1 MKNFRIQLLLIALIA
16 TAHLHAQKNTSEIYI
31 KGSRFTTPL
40 VQKWI
45 NEYEK
50 QNPGVK
56 IVWAD
61 KNADDSSVDLS
72 VLTYN
77 DSLQVGRQ
85 VTYVGRYAL
94 LPIAGRNSS
103 SLTELSKKNL
113 NKRKLKELFF
123 REDIYADDQ
132 KDSKTANKLTVYSGN
147 GKSSATITF
156 AAYFGH
162 KIADIKGRK
171 ISGDDQFL
179 VNAVEKD
186 QTGITFN
193 SLNYIYD
200 TNSRKLKENIAL
212 LPLDVKKE
220 QRKVLASENIDQVIE
235 LLENQTVDIIPVQ
248 DFGFLYSK
256 DANPEVRNF
265 ISWVLDNG
273 LIHNHNYGFLKPT
286 ADVLASQKKQIENSR
301 FLSSVKTK

>member
-1 MKNFRIQLLLIALIA
+1 MKNFRIHLLVLALIA
-16 TAHLHAQKNTSEIYI
+16 TVHLHAQKNTSEIYI

-61 KNADDSSVDLS
+61 KNADNNSVDLS

-77 DSLQVGRQ
+77 DSLQSDKQ
-85 VTYVGRYAL
+85 VIYVGRYAL
-94 LPIAGRNSS
+94 LPIAGKNS
-103 SLTELSKKNL
+103 LFLAELSKKNL
-113 NKRKLKELFF
+113 NKRKIKELFF
-123 REDIYADDQ
+123 REDVFADDQ
-132 KDSKTANKLTVYSGN
+132 KDSKSVSKATVYSGN

-156 AAYFGH
+156 AAYFGY
-162 KIADIKGRK
+162 KTADIKGRK

-179 VNAVEKD
+179 INAVEKD
-186 QTGITFN
+186 QTGVTFN

-200 TNSRKLKENIAL
+200 TNSRKLRDNIAL

-220 QRKVLASENIDQVIE
+220 QRKVLASENIDQVID
-235 LLENQTVDIIPVQ
+235 LLENQNVDIIPVQ

-256 DANPEVRNF
+256 NANPEVGRF
-265 ISWVLDNG
+265 VSWVLDNG

-286 ADVLASQKKQIENSR
+286 VDVLVSQKKQVEGSGY
-301 FLSSVKTK
+301 LSSIKTK

>member
-1 MKNFRIQLLLIALIA
+1 MKNFRIQLLIIALIA

-123 REDIYADDQ
+123 REDVYADDQ

-286 ADVLASQKKQIENSR
+286 ADVLASQKKQIENSHY
-301 FLSSVKTK
+301 LSSVKTK